1 MGLVETNYLKTG
13 GKDVVVSRD
22 TYESNKDQ
30 IVEIQEE
37 VKITPSVEPPKQQT
51 PPKQEK
57 PRKIVK
63 TGDESNA
70 LLWIGIGM
78 VAALILFVMSQKRK
92 RNHTE
97 RT

>member
-1 MGLVETNYLKTG
+1 M
-13 GKDVVVSRD
+13 VVSRD

-78 VAALILFVMSQKRK
+78 AAALTVFMMRSGGEKKLPRRRK
-92 RNHTE
+92 K
-97 RT
+97 